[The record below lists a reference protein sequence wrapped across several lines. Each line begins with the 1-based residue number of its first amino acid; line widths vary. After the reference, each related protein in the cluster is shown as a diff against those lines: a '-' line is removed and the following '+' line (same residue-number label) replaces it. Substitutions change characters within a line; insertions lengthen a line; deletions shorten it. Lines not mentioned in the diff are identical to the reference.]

1 MPIRWRFGRQLAAIG
16 VVAVFVPALLF
27 ALATMAA
34 GDSAPNACGQ
44 TITADLSLSKDLT
57 FCPADGLIAG
67 ADDITIHLRG
77 HVISGLGTNPDS
89 AGIRVSGRMNVT
101 ILGPGTVTLFRTG
114 VFIAFSRE
122 VTVREVSALSNG
134 LMALFPPPS
143 LSDGIRV
150 TASTDVWL
158 ERNLAKGNGD
168 DGIHVHTSLKVGIVR
183 NQVVDNYH
191 AGIRLD
197 RTHDSVI
204 VSNRVSR
211 HDTFEVVPP
220 ETTAREVGVGIEL
233 WGSKNNTIERN
244 RVVGNHN
251 GIRLRAYAAIASTGN
266 VVERNV
272 VSESAV
278 RGIHLR
284 DESTSSNEI
293 TMNWIAGNAA
303 GIRLTNGP
311 TGNLIFGNRIR
322 ENRCGIKGP
331 TESNSLEDNHFA
343 RNDADFCP

>member
-1 MPIRWRFGRQLAAIG
+1 LPIRRRFGRQLAAIG

-89 AGIRVSGRMNVT
+89 AGIRVSGRTNVT
-101 ILGPGTVTLFRTG
+101 ILGPGTMTLFRTG

-122 VTVREVSALSNG
+122 VTVREVRALSNG

-168 DGIHVHTSLKVGIVR
+168 DGIH
-183 NQVVDNYH
+183 YH